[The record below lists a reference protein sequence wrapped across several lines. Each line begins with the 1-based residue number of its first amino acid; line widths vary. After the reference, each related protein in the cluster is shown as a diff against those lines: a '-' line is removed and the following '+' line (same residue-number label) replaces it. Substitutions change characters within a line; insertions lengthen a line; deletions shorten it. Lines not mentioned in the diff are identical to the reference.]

1 MCKKKKNLKRYSYLS
16 IQFCIVLIFGIINIA
31 NKKTKT
37 IRIKIGKNNL
47 KWDMTEANE
56 PNYIFVNN
64 VTTLKRMEKKIIQIS
79 WEKTIFD

>member
-37 IRIKIGKNNL
+37 IRIRIGKNNL

>member
-37 IRIKIGKNNL
+37 IRIRIGKNNL

-79 WEKTIFD
+79 WEKNNI